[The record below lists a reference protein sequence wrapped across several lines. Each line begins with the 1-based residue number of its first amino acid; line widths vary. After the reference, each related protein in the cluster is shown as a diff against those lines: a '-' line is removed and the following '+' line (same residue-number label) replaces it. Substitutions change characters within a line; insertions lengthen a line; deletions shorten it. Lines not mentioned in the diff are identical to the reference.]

1 MEKKISIIVATYNA
15 AKTLENCL
23 ESITQQVSNDCELII
38 IDGGSTD
45 GTIDVINNFNQYVEY
60 TISEP
65 DKGIYDAWNK
75 GIKNAKGEW
84 IMFVGADDEL
94 LPNALGNYLSVI
106 NETPEIEKYDYICA
120 QNDYVSQKGVFI
132 KKIGK
137 EPTWDNMK
145 KYMAAAHVG
154 SLHNKK
160 RLFEEVGLYSLD
172 YHICADYELLL
183 RKKADLTYKY
193 LVGVTIAKM
202 QEGGMSMSSAAV
214 IETFKIRRAHQTIS
228 SIYNYIILLKSLLAY
243 KFYNFHR

>member
-23 ESITQQVSNDCELII
+23 DSITQQISEDCELII
-38 IDGGSTD
+38 VDGGSTD
-45 GTIDVINNFNQYVEY
+45 GTIDIINNYHQYVAH

-75 GIKNAKGEW
+75 GINKAKGKW

-94 LPNALGNYLSVI
+94 LPNALGKYLSVI
-106 NETPEIEKYDYICA
+106 NETSEIEKYDYICA
-120 QNDYVSQKGVFI
+120 QNDYVSQKGVSI

-137 EPTWDNMK
+137 EPTWENMK

-154 SLHNKK
+154 SLHSKK
-160 RLFEEVGLYSLD
+160 LFDEVALYNLD

-183 RKKADLTYKY
+183 RKGTKLRY
-193 LVGVTIAKM
+193 LFLEGVTIARM

-214 IETFKIRRAHQTIS
+214 IETFKIRRAHKTIS
-228 SIYNYIILLKSLLAY
+228 SISNYMILFKSLLAY
-243 KFYNFHR
+243 KFYNYHR